1 MANILND
8 DEISR
13 ILRGIQVEGSR
24 SAARTA
30 DADPN
35 YLLDFIDIDEFLEVL
50 YSLLDAN
57 NYLKKEDD
65 TKNNNKFIFTQE
77 YPDILVDEKQVV
89 TAEIEKRTL
98 ANLSANAGPFSGTSV
113 YRPVY
118 LGQQKD
124 PVDGGINLNLQNMY
138 DNGLTFT
145 CWASSMMTARRL
157 ASLFE
162 SIMQKYYYVL
172 RKYVPVLIYT
182 GRGNTIITD
191 NYADSR
197 YFGIPLDFFVRTN
210 ERFILKENEL
220 RTITIK
226 ADVIKPSE

>member
-1 MANILND
+1 
-8 DEISR
+8 
-13 ILRGIQVEGSR
+13 
-24 SAARTA
+24 
-30 DADPN
+30 
-35 YLLDFIDIDEFLEVL
+35 
-50 YSLLDAN
+50 
-57 NYLKKEDD
+57 
-65 TKNNNKFIFTQE
+65 
-77 YPDILVDEKQVV
+77 
-89 TAEIEKRTL
+89 
-98 ANLSANAGPFSGTSV
+98 
-113 YRPVY
+113 
-118 LGQQKD
+118 
-124 PVDGGINLNLQNMY
+124 
-138 DNGLTFT
+138 
-145 CWASSMMTARRL
+145 MMTARRL